1 MGNANVRFQRPI
13 VLSGPQ
19 AAVYALSA
27 WKDGFLSGDGDG
39 KLVYWQPGLSS
50 DGQVIASIPD
60 RIFSIQVIAG
70 QRIVVGTLS
79 GDMFWLDL
87 SKPAELPRR
96 WRFHEDGLFGLS
108 LHGNAVFAIGGKGRL
123 SRWSVETG
131 EMEVSRQLDSV
142 RLRSIAWLQAAN
154 CLVVGTAN
162 GDLLFVEPSEL
173 RLIDK
178 LEQAHELTIFSIV
191 DGGERFTTTGRDGAI
206 RTWSAVSPWRQLH
219 HVAAHAT
226 TINALS
232 LRQNSSQETQLL
244 ASASRDR
251 EIRLWRWER
260 DGSEEAWVL
269 AKALTA
275 SRDGGHAASVN
286 CCMWLGDMLITGGD
300 DRTIRCWPL
309 LQQNADV

>member
-1 MGNANVRFQRPI
+1 MPDVTVRFQRPI

-19 AAVYALSA
+19 AAVYALCA
-27 WKDGFLSGDGDG
+27 WRDGFLSGDGDG

-50 DGQVIASIPD
+50 DGRVIASIPD
-60 RIFSIQVIAG
+60 RIFCIQVIAEH
-70 QRIVVGTLS
+70 RIVVGTLS

-87 SKPAELPRR
+87 SNQAELPRR
-96 WRFHEDGLFGLS
+96 WRFHEDGLFGLT
-108 LHGNAVFAIGGKGRL
+108 LHGDAVYAVGGKGRL

-131 EMEVSRQLDSV
+131 EMIASRQLDNV

-162 GDLLFVEPSEL
+162 GDLLFVEPNEL

-206 RTWSAVSPWRQLH
+206 RTWSAAAPWRQLD
-219 HVAAHAT
+219 HVAAHAA

-232 LRQNSSQETQLL
+232 LRQNFPHQAPLL

-251 EIRLWRWER
+251 EIRLWQWEG
-260 DGSEEAWVL
+260 DDSEAGWVL

-275 SRDGGHAASVN
+275 SRDGGHVASVN

-309 LQQNADV
+309 LKQTADL